1 MQSMYGV
8 LPYPLGTSH
17 RYGQTTVCRSC
28 SFAFHMSSP
37 YCCDNLTKCVYCC
50 TMCHSDS
57 RSNDIYIYILQYCI
71 IIIIQYILW
80 TPFWMAMIAY
90 IPILFYHFYT
100 PMSFYPETTWL
111 QNSTWFSYKEL
122 EVWLSFHSIIH
133 YRISIILMI
142 SIDIYK

>member
-28 SFAFHMSSP
+28 SFAFHRSSP

-57 RSNDIYIYILQYCI
+57 RSNDIYIYCNIALSLSYSIFSEHLFEWLWLPIFQYYSITSIPLRHFTQKQHGSKILRGFLI
-71 IIIIQYILW
+71 KNW
-80 TPFWMAMIAY
+80 K
-90 IPILFYHFYT
+90 
-100 PMSFYPETTWL
+100 SD
-111 QNSTWFSYKEL
+111 S
-122 EVWLSFHSIIH
+122 HSIPLYTIG
-133 YRISIILMI
+133 YL
-142 SIDIYK
+142 

>member
-57 RSNDIYIYILQYCI
+57 RSNDIYISFERLSLWHIVQQYTYLVIFSQQEHLFEWLWLPIFQYYSITSIPLCHFTQKQHGSKILRGFLI
-71 IIIIQYILW
+71 KNW
-80 TPFWMAMIAY
+80 K
-90 IPILFYHFYT
+90 
-100 PMSFYPETTWL
+100 SD
-111 QNSTWFSYKEL
+111 S
-122 EVWLSFHSIIH
+122 HSIPLYTIG
-133 YRISIILMI
+133 YL
-142 SIDIYK
+142 

>member
-50 TMCHSDS
+50 TMCHCDS
-57 RSNDIYIYILQYCI
+57 RSNDIYIYIA
-71 IIIIQYILW
+71 ILH
-80 TPFWMAMIAY
+80 
-90 IPILFYHFYT
+90 YHYHTVYSLNTFLNGYDCLY
-100 PMSFYPETTWL
+100 S
-111 QNSTWFSYKEL
+111 N
-122 EVWLSFHSIIH
+122 
-133 YRISIILMI
+133 IILSLLYPYVILPRNNMAPKF
-142 SIDIYK
+142 YVVFL